1 MEALLTQCY
10 SCVKKQN
17 SQIGKGKKVRKAE
30 ICQVYILRHEA
41 AVLHLVP
48 LRFLV
53 GLLTTK
59 GFT

>member
-17 SQIGKGKKVRKAE
+17 SQKGKGKKLERK